1 VSVHTGWCHVAGGGA
16 ATGSFGGAV
25 FSMRRQRR
33 PATHDVRYVGTV
45 SPTTQPSICEALCAR
60 ICWDVR
66 VQGCASTL
74 RVVIVEASGARCDAA
89 SSLHCIWLCTICSP
103 FSFQPTSDALGGPN
117 SWSARA
123 RFRCSQT
130 ESGAVLPFV
139 FLWRS
144 IALSAPLQSVDCS
157 VWGLTRRRSAW
168 PPRIRRS
175 SVASIVVAEGGGA
188 GGNGQNHP
196 RLGAA
201 VESATLPAFRGL
213 GCSRIKRLE
222 PPIDPWVWP
231 RRQTPQNTGAAIH
244 RGSVSVSPPHPV
256 FKPLSAPPPCARG
269 RGEAPRPPAAV
280 PSGPTCGRAGAAG
293 GRPPPP
299 PTLRDGARRRDRRRR
314 GECGQVGG
322 GTRVSPPAPAPTAA
336 GGPRAAMAGQEP
348 SAAARVRGPARAG
361 RCVWVGRRRRVR
373 GGAAVKPLTV
383 SAYR

>member
-1 VSVHTGWCHVAGGGA
+1 
-16 ATGSFGGAV
+16 
-25 FSMRRQRR
+25 MRRQCRRWASGLRGSRRHGHSRRR
-33 PATHDVRYVGTV
+33 PATRDVRYVGAV
-45 SPTTQPSICEALCAR
+45 SPTMQPSICEALCAR
-60 ICWDVR
+60 ICRDVR

-130 ESGAVLPFV
+130 ESGAVLPLF
-139 FLWRS
+139 FCGDLLHCRRRCS
-144 IALSAPLQSVDCS
+144 PSAARFAA
-157 VWGLTRRRSAW
+157 LTRRRSAW

-175 SVASIVVAEGGGA
+175 SVASILVAEGGGA

-201 VESATLPAFRGL
+201 VESATLPAFRAL

-222 PPIDPWVWP
+222 PPIDPWLWP
-231 RRQTPQNTGAAIH
+231 RRQTPQNMGAAIH
-244 RGSVSVSPPHPV
+244 RGSVSVAPPHPV
-256 FKPLSAPPPCARG
+256 FKPLRAPPPCARG

-280 PSGPTCGRAGAAG
+280 PSGPTCDRAGAAG

-299 PTLRDGARRRDRRRR
+299 PTLRDGARRRDR
-314 GECGQVGG
+314 
-322 GTRVSPPAPAPTAA
+322 
-336 GGPRAAMAGQEP
+336 
-348 SAAARVRGPARAG
+348 
-361 RCVWVGRRRRVR
+361 
-373 GGAAVKPLTV
+373 
-383 SAYR
+383 